1 MHKNVWTNEQLAY
14 IDWLAMSKELRVEHG
29 KVKTK
34 KDYAIAIGVSRGTLW
49 DWENLDG
56 FRDAVAART
65 KEYFKS
71 DLPDIVQALIKVA
84 LRGNVNA
91 IKLSL
96 EMGGMYT
103 PKQITEIDGELTGLV
118 INTRVDEDD

>member
-1 MHKNVWTNEQLAY
+1 MANRVWTTEQLAY
-14 IDWLAMSKELRVEHG
+14 MDWLAMPKALRIEQELP
-29 KVKTK
+29 KLK
-34 KDYAIAIGVSRGTLW
+34 KDYAITIGVSRGTLW

-103 PKQITEIDGELTGLV
+103 PKQITEIEGELTGLV
-118 INTRVDEDD
+118 INTRVDEDE